1 MCSWTYADSAPKPR
15 GIMSQ
20 QPATDWGN
28 VSIRSFRTTNERD
41 DGHLWLDVEL
51 GNVYLSGF
59 KGPMRSVPVIDA
71 RDHWFHLRLRDH
83 VRQAGIRPG
92 AARGFTLHFACERSA
107 LEETVTRVRAAIAAW
122 NELYPTLVTEYEAY
136 ATERAAEDAAMRK
149 RLEADQAVIDRL
161 MSS

>member
-1 MCSWTYADSAPKPR
+1 
-15 GIMSQ
+15 MSQ
-20 QPATDWGN
+20 QPVTDWGN
-28 VSIRSFRTTNERD
+28 VSIKSFRATNERD
-41 DGHLWLDVEL
+41 DEQLWLEVEL

-71 RDHWFHLRLRDH
+71 RDHWFHRRLMDH
-83 VRQAGIRPG
+83 LRQAGIRSGG
-92 AARGFTLHFACERSA
+92 AGGFILHFACERSA
-107 LEETVTRVRAAIAAW
+107 LEETVTRIRAAIAGW

-136 ATERAAEDAAMRK
+136 ATERAAEDAAMQK